1 MKTPF
6 LSLDIFD
13 KAYEDLGWV
22 DYYVIKSITDTEIQV
37 IIYTK
42 KPIEKEDPEFD
53 ELVIRNSSIGEHLK
67 KEIIWDYKSTSN
79 NKIANFL
86 KRKLSKRDE
95 TIMLNKLND
104 DIRRTL

>member
-6 LSLDIFD
+6 ITLDVFD

-22 DYYVIKSITDTEIQV
+22 DYYVIKDITDSSIQV

-53 ELVIRNSSIGEHLK
+53 ELVIRNASIGDTLG
-67 KEIIWDYKSTSN
+67 KEIIWDYKSTST
-79 NKIANFL
+79 NKLANFL

-95 TIMLNKLND
+95 SLMLSKLND